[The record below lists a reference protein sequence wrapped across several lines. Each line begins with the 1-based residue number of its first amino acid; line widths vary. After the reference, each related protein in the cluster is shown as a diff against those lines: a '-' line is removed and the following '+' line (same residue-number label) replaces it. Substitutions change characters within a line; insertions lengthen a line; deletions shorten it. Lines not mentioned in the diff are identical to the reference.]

1 MILGRV
7 VGQVVSTI
15 KERSYEDR
23 KLLLVRPV
31 DEWGRELG
39 EAILV
44 VDRCQAGEGDYV
56 LVLREG
62 NSIRSLMGLPKGSV
76 DALAV
81 GVVDYVEIGGRQHR
95 LPAAGGAHAGTGT
108 E

>member
-31 DEWGRELG
+31 DATGREVGGAL
-39 EAILV
+39 LV
-44 VDRCQAGEGDYV
+44 VDACQAGEGDYV

-62 NSIRSLMGLPKGSV
+62 NSIRSLMGLPRGSV

-81 GVVDYVEIGGRQHR
+81 GVVDYVEVGGRQER
-95 LPAAGGAHAGTGT
+95 LKPSGDGDA
-108 E
+108 